1 MKNITPIA
9 LGVLLG
15 TAATL
20 AVTHFIAAPEAEQ
33 SAASVEKKPL
43 YWVAPMDANYKR
55 DKPGKSPMGMDL
67 VPVYD
72 DGGSGPDEGAG
83 TIRISPDVINNLG
96 VRTAE
101 VAYQALQGRIETVGY
116 ISYDEDKLVHIHPR
130 VDGWI
135 EKLYVKAVGEPVK
148 KGQPLYQI
156 YSPELVNAQEEL
168 LLALDRK
175 NRRLVEAA
183 ENRLVAL
190 QLPTAAIARLKK
202 TKKVSQTVTFY
213 APQNGVIEN
222 LYIRE
227 GFFVKPG
234 TMMLSIG
241 DLSEVWVDAE
251 VFERQAARVK
261 EGAEVTMSLDY
272 IPGKTWQ
279 GKVDYVYP
287 TLDPK
292 TRTVKVRLRF
302 SNEEGEFKPNM
313 FAQVAIN
320 TGGDEKALII
330 PKEALIRTGSQD
342 RVVLALGQG
351 SFKSI
356 EVKVGRVDSEH
367 VEILSGLA
375 SGEQVVSSAHFLL
388 DSESSK
394 SSDFKRM
401 SLMSSQ
407 EAAAVPT
414 KVWVEATIRELMSGH
429 RMVNLTHQ
437 AIDAWDWPVMTM
449 DFTVADSVDF
459 SKLSIGLTLHIEIE
473 KMAGGKYQISNMHIP
488 GETEGMAAMKAG
500 MAAMDHSQHQ
510 MGEMDHSQHQMGE
523 MDHSQHQMGEMDH
536 SQHQMGEMD
545 HSQHQMGGMDHSQH
559 QMGEMDHSQHQMKPQ
574 QKVSSATVT
583 GVINSLM
590 PGRNMVN
597 ISRGAIEKWQ
607 RGPATLDFTLAQ
619 ALDIGQLKVGQEIL
633 FTFEI
638 RNGEFV
644 ITEINRPEQ
653 ASMAAENHASHQE

>member
-20 AVTHFIAAPEAEQ
+20 AVTNFIAVPEAGQ
-33 SAASVEKKPL
+33 STASAEKKPL

-168 LLALDRK
+168 LLAMDRK

-190 QLPTAAIARLKK
+190 QLPAAAIARLKK

-251 VFERQAARVK
+251 VFERQAAQVK
-261 EGAEVTMSLDY
+261 KGAEVTMSLDY

-279 GKVDYVYP
+279 GQVDYVYP

-302 SNEEGEFKPNM
+302 SNEQGEFKPNM

-401 SLMSSQ
+401 NLDSSQ
-407 EAAAVPT
+407 QGQQAAMPA
-414 KVWVEATIRELMSGH
+414 KVWVEATIRELMAGH
-429 RMVNLTHQ
+429 RMVKLTHQ
-437 AIDAWDWPVMTM
+437 AIDAWDWPEMTM
-449 DFTVADSVDF
+449 DFIVAGSVDF
-459 SKLSIGLTLHIEIE
+459 SKLSTGLTLHIEIE
-473 KMAGGKYQISNMHIP
+473 KTAGGQYQISNMHIP

-510 MGEMDHSQHQMGE
+510 MGEMDHSQHQMG
-523 MDHSQHQMGEMDH
+523 
-536 SQHQMGEMD
+536 
-545 HSQHQMGGMDHSQH
+545 GMDHSQH
-559 QMGEMDHSQHQMKPQ
+559 QMGEMDHSQHQVGEMDHSQHQMQ
-574 QKVSSATVT
+574 QQEEVSSATVT
-583 GVINSLM
+583 GVVNSLM
-590 PGRNMVN
+590 PGHNMVN

-607 RGPATLDFTLAQ
+607 RGPATLDFTLAET
-619 ALDIGQLKVGQEIL
+619 LDIGRLKVGQEIL

-638 RNGEFV
+638 RDGDFV
-644 ITEINRPEQ
+644 ITEIASQEQ
-653 ASMAAENHASHQE
+653 VSMTAENHANHQE